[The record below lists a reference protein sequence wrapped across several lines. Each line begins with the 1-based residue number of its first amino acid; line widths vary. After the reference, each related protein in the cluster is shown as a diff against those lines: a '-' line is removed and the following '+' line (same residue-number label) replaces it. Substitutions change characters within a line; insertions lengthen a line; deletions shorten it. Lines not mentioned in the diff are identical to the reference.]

1 MAEPLCEEPLVAYY
15 CQCHALQIYGRNH
28 LEVCVFSVILFL
40 FMQVFS
46 LLVFLAPSILSQ

>member
-1 MAEPLCEEPLVAYY
+1 MAEPLCEEPLVACY
-15 CQCHALQIYGRNH
+15 CQYHALQVYGGNN

-46 LLVFLAPSILSQ
+46 VLVFLASSILS